1 MNAGQVARR
10 LALCVGIGVL
20 VAWGMNEVTFRLLR
34 TDSARSPEKIELLI
48 PDGTADR
55 VRRGET
61 VPAIPQGMVFVIGDT
76 LTVNN
81 QDSAD
86 HQLGPFF
93 IPAKSA
99 TRLEFKTAEKYSY
112 SCTFSPDDFFGLDVR
127 LPVTPGTRFAGA
139 VFAGLPLGV
148 LIGLYSLAL
157 GSSSQPKKQA

>member
-1 MNAGQVARR
+1 MKAGKIARR
-10 LALCVGIGVL
+10 LVLCMGIGVL
-20 VAWGMNEVTFRLLR
+20 VAWGMNEVMFRLLR
-34 TDSARSPEKIELLI
+34 TDSARSPDKIELLI
-48 PDGTADR
+48 PDGTAER
-55 VRRGET
+55 VRRGES
-61 VPAIPQGMVFVIGDT
+61 VPTIPKGMVFVIGDT

-99 TRLEFKTAEKYSY
+99 TRLEFKTAEQYSY
-112 SCTFSPDDFFGLDVR
+112 SCSFSPDDFFGLDVR
-127 LPVTPGTRFAGA
+127 LPVTPGTRLAGA

-157 GSSSQPKKQA
+157 GSSARPKNQA